1 MCYSKA
7 WLTEDE
13 RRQREAEAK
22 EAEANRAA
30 TVMTMLA
37 DAEKQASEAA
47 KVRERAAGKG

>member
-7 WLTEDE
+7 WLTGDE

-22 EAEANRAA
+22 EAEVKRAER
-30 TVMTMLA
+30 VKTMLA

-47 KVRERAAGKG
+47 KVRERAAAK